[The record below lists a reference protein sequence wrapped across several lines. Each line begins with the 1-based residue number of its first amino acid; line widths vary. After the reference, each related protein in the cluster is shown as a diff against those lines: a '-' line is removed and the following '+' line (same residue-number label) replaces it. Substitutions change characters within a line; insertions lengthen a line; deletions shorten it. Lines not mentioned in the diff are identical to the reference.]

1 MDNNYVT
8 VTSASDYTIVVD
20 VPEIQLHRVWKK
32 RGSHYPIDRKAL
44 FHAYYDPSVEY
55 LFKKGMLTT
64 DDKQFLVD
72 VGLATDEGETEIIT
86 LTDTMVNRLL
96 KLMPISDARETMKKL
111 SQIQIEEL
119 ADYAVEHYKELSMDR
134 IDLLAKA
141 SGKNLMRAI
150 ELYKAA
156 REG

>member
-64 DDKQFLVD
+64 DDKQFLID